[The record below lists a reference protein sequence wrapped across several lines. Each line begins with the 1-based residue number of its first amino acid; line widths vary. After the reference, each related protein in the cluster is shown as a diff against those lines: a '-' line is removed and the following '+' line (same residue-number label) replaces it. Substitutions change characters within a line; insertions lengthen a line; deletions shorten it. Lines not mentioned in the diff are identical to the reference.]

1 MVKSPFAALNWG
13 VHTNDSAVYLVL
25 STGASSTSMD
35 GLNTWDVAPPT
46 VYQTFGEALNA
57 FARNIYNGW
66 IWRLENVAE
75 YGDLSVEEI
84 TALSNFRDWVYYG
97 NDVSNSGAFQLFI
110 PSIPLP
116 EEVRNTI
123 STILENEVFL
133 ASNFYQNG
141 SLIPTTSA
149 SMKAVIPV
157 EIQQELTDLEPEIET
172 HLEKEGILV
181 PYKSIL
187 ILSLG
192 LNYYDGYETDEQ
204 CSFRLYRIGGSQ

>member
-1 MVKSPFAALNWG
+1 VVKSPFAALNWG
-13 VHTNDSAVYLVL
+13 VHTNDSAIYLVL

-35 GLNTWDVAPPT
+35 GLNTWDVVKPT
-46 VYQTFGEALNA
+46 VYQTFGEAVNA
-57 FARNIYNGW
+57 FALNIYKGW
-66 IWRLENVAE
+66 IWRLESVAE
-75 YGDLSVEEI
+75 YGDLSDEEI
-84 TALSNFRDWVYYG
+84 DALSNFRDWVYYG

-123 STILENEVFL
+123 VNILENEVFP

-141 SLIPTTSA
+141 SLIPTSG
-149 SMKAVIPV
+149 MNEVIPV
-157 EIQQELTDLEPEIET
+157 ETQQELTDLDSEIET
-172 HLEKEGILV
+172 HLEKEGILA

-187 ILSLG
+187 LLSLG

-204 CSFRLYRIGGSQ
+204 CSFRIYRIGGSQ

>member
-13 VHTNDSAVYLVL
+13 VHTNDSAIYLVL

-35 GLNTWDVAPPT
+35 GLNTWDVVKPT
-46 VYQTFGEALNA
+46 VYQTFGEAVNA
-57 FARNIYNGW
+57 FALNIYKGW
-66 IWRLENVAE
+66 IWRLESVAE
-75 YGDLSVEEI
+75 YGDLSDEEI
-84 TALSNFRDWVYYG
+84 DALSNFRDWVYYG

-123 STILENEVFL
+123 VNILENEVFP

-141 SLIPTTSA
+141 SLIPTSG
-149 SMKAVIPV
+149 MNEVIPV
-157 EIQQELTDLEPEIET
+157 ETQQELTDLDSEIET
-172 HLEKEGILV
+172 HLEKEGILA

-187 ILSLG
+187 LLSLG

-204 CSFRLYRIGGSQ
+204 CSFRIYRIGGSQ